1 MTSDRP
7 YRQALGR
14 EVLDEL
20 RGNMGEQFD
29 PRVALALVD
38 VAKVLHLLPPEER
51 ERMISRAL
59 FVRGQSAAGRSTS
72 EDAPQRRSVYAR
84 SLGL

>member
-14 EVLDEL
+14 EALEEL
-20 RGNMGEQFD
+20 RENMGEQFD

-59 FVRGQSAAGRSTS
+59 FVRGQSAGRSAS
-72 EDAPQRRSVYAR
+72 EDALQRRSVYAR
-84 SLGL
+84 PLGL

>member
-1 MTSDRP
+1 
-7 YRQALGR
+7 
-14 EVLDEL
+14 
-20 RGNMGEQFD
+20 MGEQFD

-59 FVRGQSAAGRSTS
+59 FVRSQSAAGRSTS